1 MTVAFSY
8 ISDISFMINFHAR
21 KEEFIRQEIFAHFLM
36 YNYRERIAMNVVTR
50 QDEGRKWAY
59 VVNHTM
65 AVYICLD
72 YFRHRRTDPPP
83 VMPEQEIRRHI
94 LPVRDNRRDRRKIT
108 AKPAVCF
115 LYRVA

>member
-1 MTVAFSY
+1 
-8 ISDISFMINFHAR
+8 
-21 KEEFIRQEIFAHFLM
+21 M
-36 YNYRERIAMNVVTR
+36 YNYCERIAMNVVIR

-72 YFRHRRTDPPP
+72 YFRHRGADPPP
-83 VMPEQEIRRHI
+83 VIPEQEIRKHI